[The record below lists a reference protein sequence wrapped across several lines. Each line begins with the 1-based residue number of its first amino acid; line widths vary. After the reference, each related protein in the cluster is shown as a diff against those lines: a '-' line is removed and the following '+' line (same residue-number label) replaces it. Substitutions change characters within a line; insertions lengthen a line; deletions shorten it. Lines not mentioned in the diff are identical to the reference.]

1 MNFDPTINFNLIEF
15 WSQNQFWSQ
24 NYKVA
29 NPIYAPPIFDT
40 PCFLHT
46 KLCSAL
52 SSRVLCTF
60 STRMFC
66 ASRLLSSA
74 ELDSKVASA
83 RPAKG
88 LRPAHAIEQSCWLLW
103 REWFLHK
110 CISRDLVFSLA
121 KSWVCKVTTQK
132 NSWLKLTRKAEK
144 ISENLKNP
152 IFTTFLFY
160 LCFWMKHKKGKIMFR
175 SKYVFWLDFIFWG
188 QNQFLNQDHQNLF
201 LNQLLF
207 GVKLHF

>member
-1 MNFDPTINFNLIEF
+1 MNFNLIEF
-15 WSQNQFWSQ
+15 WFQNQFWSQ

-74 ELDSKVASA
+74 ELDSKVAAA

-88 LRPAHAIEQSCWLLW
+88 LRPAWAAHAIEQSCWLLW

-144 ISENLKNP
+144 ILENLKNP

-160 LCFWMKHKKGKIMFR
+160 PCFEWN
-175 SKYVFWLDFIFWG
+175 SIFLF
-188 QNQFLNQDHQNLF
+188 QNSF
-201 LNQLLF
+201 
-207 GVKLHF
+207 

>member
-1 MNFDPTINFNLIEF
+1 MNFDPTINFNLIE
-15 WSQNQFWSQ
+15 FWSQ

-29 NPIYAPPIFDT
+29 NPIYAPPIFDA

-74 ELDSKVASA
+74 ELDSKVAAA

-88 LRPAHAIEQSCWLLW
+88 LRPAWAAHAIEQSCWLLW

-144 ISENLKNP
+144 ILE
-152 IFTTFLFY
+152 IFRKSNFYILF
-160 LCFWMKHKKGKIMFR
+160 
-175 SKYVFWLDFIFWG
+175 VP
-188 QNQFLNQDHQNLF
+188 
-201 LNQLLF
+201 
-207 GVKLHF
+207 